1 MDPLAR
7 FNAYAHDFEKTYVD
21 DDWGR
26 LEPYFTEDAV
36 YEIVGISEF
45 GGKAEGRAAVF
56 RQLKDALDRFDRRC
70 SSRRLQLLRPP
81 EVDANTV
88 TLHWAALYTVPGA
101 PDVRLE
107 GTETASFAGDRI
119 RHLIDT
125 YPSDV
130 VAAFDDWLKR
140 HRERLRS

>member
-1 MDPLAR
+1 MNPLAR

-36 YEIVGISEF
+36 YEIVGLPAF
-45 GGKAEGRAAVF
+45 GAKSEGRDAVF
-56 RQLKDALDRFDRRC
+56 AQLKDALDRFDRRC
-70 SSRRLQLLRPP
+70 ASRRLQLLRPP
-81 EVDANTV
+81 EIDVNTV
-88 TLHWAALYTVPGA
+88 TIHWVAFYTVPGA
-101 PDVRLE
+101 PEVRLE

-130 VAAFDDWLKR
+130 AAAFEGWLKR
-140 HRERLRS
+140 HGERLRS